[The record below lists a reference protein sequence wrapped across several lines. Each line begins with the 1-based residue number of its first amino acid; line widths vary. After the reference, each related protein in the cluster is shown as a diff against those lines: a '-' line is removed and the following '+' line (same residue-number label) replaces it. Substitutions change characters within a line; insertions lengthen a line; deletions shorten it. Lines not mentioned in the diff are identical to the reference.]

1 MPYDIINHMKR
12 QIILA
17 STSPRR
23 LQLVKLLDI
32 KFKVVDSGYEEV
44 VDPKLNHQDMVKFLA
59 LGKAEATAKKYPRA
73 LIVAADTMVSFH
85 GKIIGKPKNK
95 TEAMAMLKSFSGKAQ
110 TLVTGV
116 VVMDAASGKKVA
128 TAVTSKIY
136 FKKLSERDILDYVRK
151 ANPYDKAGGYNLQ
164 GLGLNLIKKVEGD
177 FTNNLGLPMGVVFN
191 ALQKLGAQV

>member
-1 MPYDIINHMKR
+1 MIR

-23 LQLVKLLDI
+23 LQLFWLLNI
-32 KFKVVDSGYEEV
+32 KFKVADSGYEEV
-44 VDPKLNHQDMVKFLA
+44 VHKHLSHQELVRFLA
-59 LGKAEATAKKYPRA
+59 LGKANAAAKKYPKA
-73 LIVAADTMVSFH
+73 IIVAADTMVSFQ
-85 GKIIGKPKNK
+85 GKIIGKPKDK
-95 TEAMAMLKSFSGKAQ
+95 AEAVAMLKSFSGKVQ

-116 VVMDAASGKKVA
+116 VVMDAASGKKV
-128 TAVTSKIY
+128 VTVVASKIY
-136 FKKLSERDILDYVRK
+136 FKKLSARDIFDYVRK